1 MPKYI
6 LTNRAIKDLS
16 DIWNYTFDNWSER
29 QADRYYKILLEGCH
43 EISKRPNIGKK
54 YDKVINGL
62 LGYKTGH
69 HIIFYNIESNTNIL
83 IIRILHEQMDL
94 GNRIKT

>member
-6 LTNRAIKDLS
+6 LTNRAVKDLS

-29 QADRYYKILLEGCH
+29 QAGKYYKILLEACR
-43 EISKRPNIGKK
+43 EISERPNVGKK
-54 YDKVINGL
+54 YNGVINGL

-69 HIIFYNIESNTNIL
+69 HIIFYNIEDNKDVL

-94 GNRIKT
+94 RNRMKE